1 VVGCLKSWEDVRAE
15 LDEGA
20 LLFFSN
26 RREIEVGA
34 IGVIKVRTNGGVFG
48 EIEGSS
54 SAVQREMNTL
64 MRDTIVEEP
73 RLCLFS
79 SPRLVSYLHCCAA
92 QHTQSSEES

>member
-1 VVGCLKSWEDVRAE
+1 MVGCLKSWEDVRAE

-48 EIEGSS
+48 E
-54 SAVQREMNTL
+54 
-64 MRDTIVEEP
+64 
-73 RLCLFS
+73 
-79 SPRLVSYLHCCAA
+79 
-92 QHTQSSEES
+92 